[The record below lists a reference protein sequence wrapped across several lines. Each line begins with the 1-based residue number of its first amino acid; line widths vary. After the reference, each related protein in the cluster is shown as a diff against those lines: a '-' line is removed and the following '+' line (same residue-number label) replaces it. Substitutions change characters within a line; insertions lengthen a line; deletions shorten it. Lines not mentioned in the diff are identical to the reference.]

1 VSDFHAVLRLHQAEL
16 DRLAVQHDLAAYR
29 YVKSQQFIADYRVAL
44 TCLSD
49 TQLLG

>member
-1 VSDFHAVLRLHQAEL
+1 LLRRGNAP
-16 DRLAVQHDLAAYR
+16 
-29 YVKSQQFIADYRVAL
+29 QFLADYRVAL